1 MLNQNDDK
9 YNATEMYSNFPP
21 SLPPCWEKDYVV
33 RLKRTRKKQLFSSSI
48 RGSRHNMRDENTN
61 NPSDDNEYKEV
72 NLGKR
77 KSFFF
82 CGHLDATINKMSM
95 YNIISFV
102 LIFFIFNIQIT
113 SQRPVHNHVEEGS
126 LTSAMVRYTI
136 YSYHSI
142 NILLNRV
149 ISIFHLTI
157 LIIHHDMNDMN
168 HTFICLNS
176 TISHHMID
184 TFSP

>member
-48 RGSRHNMRDENTN
+48 RGSRQNMRDEDTN

-82 CGHLDATINKMSM
+82 CGHLDATIVKMSM
-95 YNIISFV
+95 YNIISFA

-149 ISIFHLTI
+149 LNISIFHLTI
-157 LIIHHDMNDMN
+157 LIIHHDM
-168 HTFICLNS
+168 
-176 TISHHMID
+176 
-184 TFSP
+184 

>member
-48 RGSRHNMRDENTN
+48 RGSRQNMRDEDTN

-102 LIFFIFNIQIT
+102 LIVFIFNIQIT

-142 NILLNRV
+142 NILLNTV
-149 ISIFHLTI
+149 LFDQQILNISIFHLTI
-157 LIIHHDMNDMN
+157 LIIHHD
-168 HTFICLNS
+168 I
-176 TISHHMID
+176 
-184 TFSP
+184 

>member
-48 RGSRHNMRDENTN
+48 RGSRQNMRDEDTN

-82 CGHLDATINKMSM
+82 GGHLNAPIIKMSM

-102 LIFFIFNIQIT
+102 LIVLIFNIQIT

-157 LIIHHDMNDMN
+157 LIIHHDM
-168 HTFICLNS
+168 
-176 TISHHMID
+176 
-184 TFSP
+184 